1 MQDIILVVDDDSGAI
16 QLMGRILNGLGSLR
30 FATNGADAVRLARE
44 LTPDLVLLDSQ
55 MPDMSGFMVF
65 DALKELP
72 ELADV
77 PVIFV
82 TSHSESEFE
91 VGALDMGAADFI
103 AKPVNPALVQ
113 ARVRTHL
120 RVKHRTDTLHRSAGT
135 DGLTGLANRRH
146 FDESLQKEWLRGW
159 GRGDPLALLF
169 IDIDHFKLYND
180 CYGHPQGDACL
191 KQVVRALQGSVR
203 RAADLVARCGG
214 EEFAALL
221 PETSRAGGKFVAQ
234 RILDAVAAL
243 KIRHEGSLS
252 ARHVSV
258 SIGIGCYD
266 EASAAWK
273 TRDAARRDRDERYSH
288 CTGNELILAA
298 DRALYCAKR
307 SGRAQAQL
315 LDIADAAVVQPALA
329 GRPQVRSVER
339 V

>member
-1 MQDIILVVDDDSGAI
+1 
-16 QLMGRILNGLGSLR
+16 
-30 FATNGADAVRLARE
+30 LARE
-44 LTPDLVLLDSQ
+44 VGPDLVLLDAQ
-55 MPDMSGFMVF
+55 MPEMSGFMVF

-103 AKPVNPALVQ
+103 AKPVNPPLVK
-113 ARVRTHL
+113 ARVKTHL
-120 RVKHRTDTLHRSAGT
+120 RAKHMADTLRRSAAT
-135 DGLTGLANRRH
+135 DGLTGVANRRH
-146 FDESLQKEWLRGW
+146 FDESLAKEWLRGQV
-159 GRGDPLALLF
+159 RGDPLALLI

-191 KQVVRALQGSVR
+191 KQVVRAVQGSVR
-203 RAADLVARCGG
+203 RAGDLVARCGG
-214 EEFAALL
+214 EEFAVLL
-221 PETSRAGGKFVAQ
+221 PETSRAGGEFVAQ

-243 KIRHEGSLS
+243 EIRHEGSPT
-252 ARHVSV
+252 ARHVTV
-258 SIGIGCYD
+258 SIGIGCCD
-266 EASAAWK
+266 GASAA
-273 TRDAARRDRDERYSH
+273 SS
-288 CTGNELILAA
+288 NELILAA

-315 LDIADAAVVQPALA
+315 LDIADAAALRPALA
-329 GRPQVRSVER
+329 RRPRVRSVER